1 MKNMIFYSLLVA
13 AFLSCGCTDKKLFVK
28 SIQSDTT
35 VRVDWYFYSLISNFS
50 RSYIQIS
57 KSDTETIFFESFYIS
72 DFTFRTDTLEVQ
84 LYKDDFKI
92 DSAALLQSGFK
103 IIIDTTGG
111 IWNQASSRLGR
122 LKRRN
127 VECSKPHFEDSYCP
141 KNECY

>member
-1 MKNMIFYSLLVA
+1 MKKMIFYSLLVVF
-13 AFLSCGCTDKKLFVK
+13 FLSCGSADKKLFIK
-28 SIQSDTT
+28 SMQLNTS
-35 VRVDWYFYSLISNFS
+35 VRVDWYFYSLVSNFS

-57 KSDTETIFFESFYIS
+57 KSDTETKFFESFYIS
-72 DFTFRTDTLEVQ
+72 DFNFRADTLAVQ
-84 LYKDDFKI
+84 LYKNGYKI

-122 LKRRN
+122 LQRRN
-127 VECSKPHFEDSYCP
+127 IECSKPHFEDSHCP